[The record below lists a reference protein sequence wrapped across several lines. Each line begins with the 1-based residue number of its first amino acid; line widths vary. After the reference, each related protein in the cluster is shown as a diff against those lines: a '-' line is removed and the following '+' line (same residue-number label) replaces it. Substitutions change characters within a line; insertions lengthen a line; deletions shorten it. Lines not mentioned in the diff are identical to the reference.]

1 MSYKLVRPTAN
12 PILITLPARSGAE
25 PHAAAA
31 RLLVLDGWRATSIL
45 LVLMCHMLPLGP
57 KRFVINEAA
66 GLAGM
71 SLFFTLS
78 GFLITINLLKHTDV
92 FAFVVRRLCRILPL
106 AYTAIVAYLLI
117 QGKDWRFYV
126 AHFLFLVNYLHGYL
140 TPGAGHLW
148 SLCVEIHFY
157 AFVAVLVLLLGR
169 GGLNWLPL
177 FALGV
182 TAHRV
187 TLGVKSSIVTDVR
200 IDEILA
206 GATLALIWAGELGK
220 LATGGA
226 KVLRLVPLW
235 VWLILFSLSCH
246 PVGGASMYLRPYC
259 GAAVVGHTLLSERQS
274 WWLLRN
280 RGMRYLAEIS
290 YALYVIHPLTMYGWL
305 GSGGTVEK
313 YLKRP
318 ISFALTFSLAH
329 LSTFHMERHFIA
341 WGKQITR
348 KRTARPAS
356 IEQVT
361 EKLGWTK
368 KTAWR

>member
-1 MSYKLVRPTAN
+1 MSDSHVRPAAN
-12 PILITLPARSGAE
+12 PILIAPPARSDAE

-57 KRFVINEAA
+57 KRFVINEAV
-66 GLAGM
+66 GVAGM

-78 GFLITINLLKHTDV
+78 GFLITINLLKHPNV
-92 FAFVVRRLCRILPL
+92 FTFVVRRLCRILPL
-106 AYTAIVAYLLI
+106 AYTAIVVYLLI

-126 AHFLFLVNYLHGYL
+126 VHFLFLENYLLDYL
-140 TPGAGHLW
+140 TPTAAHLW

-157 AFVAVLVLLLGR
+157 TFVAILVLLLGR
-169 GGLNWLPL
+169 GGLCWLPL

-187 TLGVKSSIVTDVR
+187 TLGVKGSIVTDVR
-200 IDEILA
+200 VDEILA

-220 LATGGA
+220 LAAGGA
-226 KVLRLVPLW
+226 KVLRLIPLW
-235 VWLILFSLSCH
+235 IWFIPFALSCH
-246 PVGGASMYLRPYC
+246 PVGGAWMYLRPYC
-259 GAAVVGHTLLSERQS
+259 GAAVVGHTLLSERQG

-280 RGMRYLAEIS
+280 RGMRYVAEIS

-318 ISFALTFSLAH
+318 ISFALTFGLAH

-348 KRTARPAS
+348 KHAARPAS
-356 IEQVT
+356 IEQANAPT
-361 EKLGWTK
+361 
-368 KTAWR
+368 